1 MSYQGK
7 KWTDEELSTLLDLIK
22 KGKDYKFISTK
33 ITRSEFAV
41 KCKFESYIFD
51 KISNKKATKK
61 ELARE
66 LKLTEEE
73 IEDAYQSQFKRNMT
87 QNGGT
92 TKNNTVNGWV
102 NNQVNPGTN
111 ILQLGSVNSYSII
124 NRILTPYIEYHEN
137 LKKLEEIKDVIDKKT
152 MKKIKEILNG
162 IEFDSDKFITQ
173 LKKTSETLKIQP
185 EPIKSNSTTDE
196 SDVESKQSTKKSDD
210 EDDEDDEDKDDK
222 YDDKPKESL
231 DSFMPLKKRLF

>member
-41 KCKFESYIFD
+41 KCKFESYIFE
-51 KISNKKATKK
+51 KISNKKATTK
-61 ELARE
+61 ELAKE

-73 IEDAYQSQFKRNMT
+73 ITDAYQSQFKRNMT

-92 TKNNTVNGWV
+92 TQNNNKVTSEVNS
-102 NNQVNPGTN
+102 GTN

-124 NRILTPYIEYHEN
+124 NRILSPYIEYHSN

-152 MKKIKEILNG
+152 MKKIKEILDG
-162 IEFDSDKFITQ
+162 IDFDSDKYLTQ

-196 SDVESKQSTKKSDD
+196 SDVDSKQSTKKSDD
-210 EDDEDDEDKDDK
+210 EDD
-222 YDDKPKESL
+222 DKPEERPSPIKT
-231 DSFMPLKKRLF
+231 LKKRLI

>member
-1 MSYQGK
+1 MSYQAK
-7 KWTDEELSTLLDLIK
+7 KWTEEELSTLLDLIK
-22 KGKDYKFISTK
+22 KGKDYKYISTK

-41 KCKFESYIFD
+41 KCKFESYIFE
-51 KISNKKATKK
+51 KISNKKLSTK
-61 ELARE
+61 ELAKE

-73 IEDAYQSQFKRNMT
+73 ITEAYQSQFKRNMT
-87 QNGGT
+87 QNGGSGEIN
-92 TKNNTVNGWV
+92 KVNGGINSV
-102 NNQVNPGTN
+102 NGGINSSTN

-137 LKKLEEIKDVIDKKT
+137 LKKLEEIKDLIDKKT

-162 IEFDSDKFITQ
+162 IEFDTDKYLAQ

-196 SDVESKQSTKKSDD
+196 SDVDTKKSDD
-210 EDDEDDEDKDDK
+210 EDDEDGPEERPEPMK
-222 YDDKPKESL
+222 
-231 DSFMPLKKRLF
+231 PLKKRLI

>member
-1 MSYQGK
+1 MSYQGQ

-41 KCKFESYIFD
+41 KCKFESYIFE
-51 KISNKKATKK
+51 KISSKKATTK
-61 ELARE
+61 ELAKE

-73 IEDAYQSQFKRNMT
+73 ISDAYQSQFKRNMS

-92 TKNNTVNGWV
+92 TKNNSVNGGV
-102 NNQVNPGTN
+102 NNQVNSGIN

-137 LKKLEEIKDVIDKKT
+137 LKKLEEIKDGIDKKT

-162 IEFDSDKFITQ
+162 IEFDSDKYLAQ

-185 EPIKSNSTTDE
+185 EPNKSNSTTDE
-196 SDVESKQSTKKSDD
+196 SDVDSKQSTKKSDD
-210 EDDEDDEDKDDK
+210 EDDEDD
-222 YDDKPKESL
+222 KPEERIESK
-231 DSFMPLKKRLF
+231 PLKKRLI

>member
-41 KCKFESYIFD
+41 KCKFESYIYE
-51 KISNKKATKK
+51 KISNKKATAK
-61 ELARE
+61 ELKKE

-73 IEDAYQSQFKRNMT
+73 ITDAYQSQFKRNMT
-87 QNGGT
+87 QNGGST
-92 TKNNTVNGWV
+92 HNNKVASEVNS
-102 NNQVNPGTN
+102 GTN

-137 LKKLEEIKDVIDKKT
+137 LKKLEDIKDVIDKKT
-152 MKKIKEILNG
+152 MKKIKEILDS
-162 IEFDSDKFITQ
+162 IEFDSDKYLTQ

-196 SDVESKQSTKKSDD
+196 SDVDSKQSTKKSDD
-210 EDDEDDEDKDDK
+210 EDD
-222 YDDKPKESL
+222 DDKPEERPSPIKT
-231 DSFMPLKKRLF
+231 LKKRLI